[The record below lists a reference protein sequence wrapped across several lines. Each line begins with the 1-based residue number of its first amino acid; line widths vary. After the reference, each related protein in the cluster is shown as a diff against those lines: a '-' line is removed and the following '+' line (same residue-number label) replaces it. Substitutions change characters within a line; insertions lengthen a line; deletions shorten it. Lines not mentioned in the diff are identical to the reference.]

1 MKLSIRLPC
10 HQEITVEIDDCHT
23 IATLKEMICL
33 QEHLQ
38 INRFTLH
45 LPGDRQSLADSTP
58 LSTLPSLLYLIH
70 DTLDISKIMAG
81 ITNTTPMYPHGKTDN
96 ATSYILDDSLTIEQI
111 VKRPTINVYPSSM
124 SPTKPIVP
132 SVPRA
137 SFRKPPTQQYD
148 DEDDDG
154 CILL

>member
-23 IATLKEMICL
+23 IVTLKEMICL
-33 QEHLQ
+33 QEHLH

-45 LPGDRQSLADSTP
+45 LPGDGQPLADSTP
-58 LSTLPSLLYLIH
+58 LSSLSPLLYLIH
-70 DTLDISKIMAG
+70 DTLDISKIMG
-81 ITNTTPMYPHGKTDN
+81 TTHQRYT
-96 ATSYILDDSLTIEQI
+96 IDDSLTIEQI
-111 VKRPTINVYPSSM
+111 VKRPTINIYSSSM

-137 SFRKPPTQQYD
+137 SFRKPPTQPYD
-148 DEDDDG
+148 DDDDG
-154 CILL
+154 CVLL

>member
-1 MKLSIRLPC
+1 MKLTIRLPC

-45 LPGDRQSLADSTP
+45 LPGDRQPLADSTP
-58 LSTLPSLLYLIH
+58 LSTLSSLLYLIH
-70 DTLDISKIMAG
+70 DTLDISKIMG
-81 ITNTTPMYPHGKTDN
+81 TTHQRYT
-96 ATSYILDDSLTIEQI
+96 IDDSLTIEQI

-124 SPTKPIVP
+124 SPIKPIVP

-137 SFRKPPTQQYD
+137 SFRKKPSQQYD
-148 DEDDDG
+148 DDDDDG
-154 CILL
+154 CVLL